1 MYMFNNCAVVER
13 STPTSIPSRAL
24 VPSRDMA
31 CAVHLPVDVAA
42 RAAAAADL
50 APRRADETRAA
61 LPFPPATIDRL
72 ARAASSLRR
81 FLARVH
87 FAHER
92 VPGLLPGAL
101 YHPTEAFRLAKARYE
116 RVWMPLLAARAAE
129 DYGEEE
135 EKDESGRDEKSV
147 DDRTILAAPFDVQ
160 WVHHLHRLDPDAYR
174 SDCIRAFGRIV
185 DPSDPFLV
193 AGLGRAA
200 AGSAADARA
209 EAAAEAAARA
219 AWAAAAPGQP
229 FDLADA
235 LRNSPRGPRGDDS
248 KQKHDKRSPKEGRET
263 YAGIPASTA
272 SDDVP
277 PLFASLAGGDLLET
291 AVRQGGFLWQVL
303 PGACR
308 YGDAGFV
315 RAACE
320 RYAKLV
326 GLWRLFPG
334 QFLVP
339 AYDMDLAWHAHLA
352 TPSLYAR
359 EMRLATG
366 RVVGHDDSVNDRAPG
381 AKLDVCFAKTKALWA
396 ETYGETD
403 DEHEHRVTGT
413 NEKNEKNETR
423 AAIIG
428 TGAYAKVGAMWRGD
442 PPDWY
447 WTCAFRGLD
456 DLDDVVLTDS
466 PSPGPVT
473 EAVTAMTARTTRAV
487 APAPAA
493 DVAEI
498 GPGVFYAPARPKAK
512 DYTSTRNELR
522 GWGSD
527 FEGFMPPPFGRAF
540 DPGVQY
546 AQVRVTAQSGVTMH
560 EPAWLSFT
568 IPGTAFPEA
577 FLRDYPY
584 VRTHGAPCSFPL
596 PPLRFPPGDVDAR
609 FVTPVDLRRL
619 IKYHETGRLMSC
631 CAFVMCCFPC
641 AVACA
646 PCYLKSARPRSA
658 YGLGPTPAS
667 AGIVPGAGC
676 GASCGYGGGAGCGG
690 GGCRGGGGACGGTS
704 KGGYGGDCGDGGG
717 CGGGGCGGG
726 GCGG

>member
-1 MYMFNNCAVVER
+1 
-13 STPTSIPSRAL
+13 
-24 VPSRDMA
+24 MA
-31 CAVHLPVDVAA
+31 CAVHLPLDVAA

-147 DDRTILAAPFDVQ
+147 DGRTILAAPFDVQ

-174 SDCIRAFGRIV
+174 SDCLRAFGRIV

-235 LRNSPRGPRGDDS
+235 LRNSPRGGDS
-248 KQKHDKRSPKEGRET
+248 KQNGKQKEGRET
-263 YAGIPASTA
+263 DAGIPASTA

-291 AVRQGGFLWQVL
+291 ANRQGGFLWQVL

-381 AKLDVCFAKTKALWA
+381 AKLDVSFERTKLLWA
-396 ETYGETD
+396 ETYGGGYVKD
-403 DEHEHRVTGT
+403 
-413 NEKNEKNETR
+413 
-423 AAIIG
+423 
-428 TGAYAKVGAMWRGD
+428 GAMWRGD
-442 PPDWY
+442 PPDRY

-456 DLDDVVLTDS
+456 NLDDVVLADS
-466 PSPGPVT
+466 RFPGPVT
-473 EAVTAMTARTTRAV
+473 EAVTAVTTQIMRAV

-493 DVAEI
+493 GVAEI
-498 GPGVFYAPARPKAK
+498 GPGVFYAPAWPAAK
-512 DYTSTRNELR
+512 DVTSVRNELR
-522 GWGSD
+522 GWVSD
-527 FEGFMPPPFGRAF
+527 FEGFVPPPFGRAF

-546 AQVRVTAQSGVTMH
+546 AQVRVTARSGVTMH
-560 EPAWLSFT
+560 EPAWLRFT
-568 IPGTAFPEA
+568 IPPTAFPEA

-584 VRTHGAPCSFPL
+584 VRTHGAVCSFPL
-596 PPLRFPPGDVDAR
+596 PLRFPPGDVDAR

-619 IKYHETGRLMSC
+619 IATHETGRLMSC
-631 CAFVMCCFPC
+631 CAFVVCCFPC
-641 AVACA
+641 AVVCS
-646 PCYLKSARPRSA
+646 PCFLSSARPRSE

-690 GGCRGGGGACGGTS
+690 GGCGGGGGTGFGG
-704 KGGYGGDCGDGGG
+704 GGGG

-726 GCGG
+726 GCGGGGCGG